1 MSEQKR
7 ESMANYMAL
16 ETAISNGE
24 EELVK
29 QLLDN
34 REMLDIEKSYLLD
47 LAELNGNQLIIRLLK
62 AVPVKNNS

>member
-47 LAELNGNQLIIRLLK
+47 LAELNGNQPIIRLLK
-62 AVPVKNNS
+62 AVPVKK